1 MIQVA
6 RRTATGIVAFNI
18 WIKATLRYRYAL
30 FPQIKLKLKKKPM
43 GRIARR

>member
-1 MIQVA
+1 LSGLFSSFGL
-6 RRTATGIVAFNI
+6 TFNI